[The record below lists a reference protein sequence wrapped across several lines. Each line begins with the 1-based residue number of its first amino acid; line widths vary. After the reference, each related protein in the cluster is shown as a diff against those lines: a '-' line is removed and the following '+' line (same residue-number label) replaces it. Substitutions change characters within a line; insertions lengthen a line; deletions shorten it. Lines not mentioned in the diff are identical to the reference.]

1 MKKVK
6 KLFAIL
12 FSFIIFPIT
21 TSCEV
26 PIPPKEITTGFFGER
41 EYHDYDY
48 YAEIYLMPARY
59 YLLCWEY
66 NHTWESALVTGGMS
80 GIKAHPDDAYYC
92 QKYYP
97 CPFPIMKEIIDER
110 RTNGQKP
117 SDRYFEPEVII
128 TSYPATAEE
137 LYSVTGTNINNLEL
151 SKKIHEYFDLYW
163 PYESYE

>member
-1 MKKVK
+1 MKKIK
-6 KLFAIL
+6 KIFAIL

-48 YAEIYLMPARY
+48 YAEIYLMHDRF

-66 NHTWESALVTGGMS
+66 NHTWESALVTGGIS
-80 GIKAHPDDAYYC
+80 GVRAHPDDAYYC

-97 CPFPIMKEIIDER
+97 CPFPIMKEILNER
-110 RTNGQKP
+110 LESGTKPPFNG
-117 SDRYFEPEVII
+117 FPEVII
-128 TSYPATAEE
+128 TSYPATRDELNSGATSSGSDIE
-137 LYSVTGTNINNLEL
+137 LY
-151 SKKIHEYFDLYW
+151 KKIYEYFDLYW
-163 PYESYE
+163 KYGSYE